1 MTEHAHTSVP
11 LRSLL
16 FHLSNIELIARPV
29 GWTGDIH
36 TENNHSLLIFT
47 SGSGSLAVD
56 GRPFHFGADKC
67 YLLAPGNSARIS
79 NGYDNAVRFYRLAF
93 AAIRAGLSRH
103 TDYTGSLMPERYEL
117 AAYPFSRLIR
127 IVDELYAGRLHRS
140 DLESFRRQLRF
151 QELLRFLFEQNFR
164 SEHAPNPA
172 QSVENTIGYL
182 QSNYG
187 EPITV
192 RQLAE
197 MARLP
202 QWQYTA
208 LFQELTGKKPLDYVT
223 ELRINSSKQL
233 LIASQDPL
241 REIARQVGFSD
252 EYYFNRRFRQ
262 TTGVTPRQ
270 YARSMRSRTRVTD
283 RTGHEVEIPARPERI
298 FYYGETLGD
307 LLALGVDAIGGH
319 NRLSNHFLFQDR
331 FISVADVG
339 HPINPDKVMGL
350 NPDLIIFANADE
362 RQYSRISRI
371 APTVTFNSF
380 APLEHRLHT
389 LGSWLG
395 KKREADEWLRVYHA
409 RAAAAWQ
416 RLSPLLTP
424 GETASVF
431 IYEHGRRL
439 FVMGMAGFSSPCT
452 ILPAYVR
459 RSPFSE
465 CSIWAQASRRSR
477 AGSARLRG
485 RPDIH
490 AHFGEFRV
498 QGRDGAH
505 DAEPALAQSA
515 CRAKRPRPSGRR
527 RQMERPVAAVSRGG
541 VRSEADRD
549 RGGGSALPLA
559 GRRKTRPA
567 RNGSEA
573 SALHTAIP

>member
-1 MTEHAHTSVP
+1 MTEDARASAP

-16 FHLSNIELIARPV
+16 FHLSNIELIARLV

-36 TENNHSLLIFT
+36 TENQHSLLIFT

-67 YLLAPGNSARIS
+67 YLLAPGNAARIS

-93 AAIRAGLSRH
+93 AAIRVGLYRH
-103 TDYTGSLMPERYEL
+103 TNYTGSLMPERYAL

-151 QELLRFLFEQNFR
+151 QELLRFLFEQNCR

-172 QSVENTIGYL
+172 QSVGDTIGYL

-187 EPITV
+187 ELIKV

-208 LFQELTGKKPLDYVT
+208 LFQELTGKKPLYYVT

-270 YARSMRSRTRVTD
+270 YARSMRSRTRVRD
-283 RTGHEVEIPARPERI
+283 WTGHEVEIPAQPERI

-319 NRLSNHFLFQDR
+319 NRFSNHSLFQDR

-339 HPINPDKVMGL
+339 HPINPDKLMGL

-362 RQYSRISRI
+362 RQYSRISKI

-395 KKREADEWLRVYHA
+395 KQREADEWLRVYHA

-416 RLSPLLTP
+416 RLGPLLAP

-439 FVMGMAGFSSPCT
+439 FVMGMAGFSSALYHPSGFRPAEPIQRMLDAGT
-452 ILPAYVR
+452 GFEEIAEPDLPAYAGDR
-459 RSPFSE
+459 IFMLIPENPESKAAMDRMMRSPLWHS
-465 CSIWAQASRRSR
+465 
-477 AGSARLRG
+477 L
-485 RPDIH
+485 
-490 AHFGEFRV
+490 
-498 QGRDGAH
+498 
-505 DAEPALAQSA
+505 PAV
-515 CRAKRPRPSGRR
+515 RSGR
-527 RQMERPVAAVSRGG
+527 VHLVDAVTWNY
-541 VRSEADRD
+541 ADALTRELLLD
-549 RGGGSALPLA
+549 ALPLLM
-559 GRRKTRPA
+559 GKS
-567 RNGSEA
+567 G
-573 SALHTAIP
+573 

>member
-1 MTEHAHTSVP
+1 M
-11 LRSLL
+11 
-16 FHLSNIELIARPV
+16 
-29 GWTGDIH
+29 
-36 TENNHSLLIFT
+36 
-47 SGSGSLAVD
+47 
-56 GRPFHFGADKC
+56 
-67 YLLAPGNSARIS
+67 
-79 NGYDNAVRFYRLAF
+79 
-93 AAIRAGLSRH
+93 
-103 TDYTGSLMPERYEL
+103 
-117 AAYPFSRLIR
+117 
-127 IVDELYAGRLHRS
+127 
-140 DLESFRRQLRF
+140 
-151 QELLRFLFEQNFR
+151 
-164 SEHAPNPA
+164 
-172 QSVENTIGYL
+172 

-223 ELRINSSKQL
+223 DMRINSSKQL

-270 YARSMRSRTRVTD
+270 YARSMRSRTRVRD
-283 RTGHEVEIPARPERI
+283 WTGHEVEIPAQPERI

-319 NRLSNHFLFQDR
+319 NRFNNYSLFQDR

-339 HPINPDKVMGL
+339 HPINPDKLMGL

-362 RQYSRISRI
+362 RQYSRISKI

-395 KKREADEWLRVYHA
+395 KQREADEWLRIYHA

-416 RLSPLLTP
+416 RLGPLLAP

-439 FVMGMAGFSSPCT
+439 FVMAMAGFSSALYHPSGFRPAEPIQRMLDAGT
-452 ILPAYVR
+452 GFEEIAEPDLPAY
-459 RSPFSE
+459 
-465 CSIWAQASRRSR
+465 
-477 AGSARLRG
+477 AG
-485 RPDIH
+485 
-490 AHFGEFRV
+490 
-498 QGRDGAH
+498 
-505 DAEPALAQSA
+505 
-515 CRAKRPRPSGRR
+515 
-527 RQMERPVAAVSRGG
+527 
-541 VRSEADRD
+541 DRIFM
-549 RGGGSALPLA
+549 L
-559 GRRKTRPA
+559 
-567 RNGSEA
+567 
-573 SALHTAIP
+573 IP

>member
-1 MTEHAHTSVP
+1 MTEDAHASAP

-16 FHLSNIELIARPV
+16 FHLSNIELIVRPV
-29 GWTGDIH
+29 GWTGGIH
-36 TENNHSLLIFT
+36 TENNHSLIIFT

-56 GRPFHFGADKC
+56 ERPFHFSADKC
-67 YLLAPGNSARIS
+67 YLLAPGSTARIS

-103 TDYTGSLMPERYEL
+103 TDYTGFLVPDRYAL

-127 IVDELYAGRLHRS
+127 TVDELYAGRLHRS

-151 QELLRFLFEQNFR
+151 QELLHFLFEQNCR

-182 QSNYG
+182 QSNYE

-197 MARLP
+197 MAGLP

-270 YARSMRSRTRVTD
+270 YARSMRSRKRVRD
-283 RTGHEVEIPARPERI
+283 WTGHEVEIPARPERI

-307 LLALGVDAIGGH
+307 LLALGVDAIGAH
-319 NRLSNHFLFQDR
+319 NRFNNHSLFQDR
-331 FISVADVG
+331 LISVADVG

-362 RQYSRISRI
+362 RQYGRISKI

-395 KKREADEWLRVYHA
+395 KQSEADEWLRVYHA
-409 RAAAAWQ
+409 RAAASWQ
-416 RLSPLLTP
+416 RLGPLLTP

-439 FVMGMAGFSSPCT
+439 FVMGMAGFSSALYHPSGFRPAKPIQQMLDGGT
-452 ILPAYVR
+452 GFEEIAEPDLPAYAGDR
-459 RSPFSE
+459 IFMLIPENPESKAAMERMMRSPLWHSLP
-465 CSIWAQASRRSR
+465 A
-477 AGSARLRG
+477 AR
-485 RPDIH
+485 
-490 AHFGEFRV
+490 
-498 QGRDGAH
+498 
-505 DAEPALAQSA
+505 
-515 CRAKRPRPSGRR
+515 SGR
-527 RQMERPVAAVSRGG
+527 VHLVDAVKWNY
-541 VRSEADRD
+541 ADALTRELLLD
-549 RGGGSALPLA
+549 ALPRLM
-559 GRRKTRPA
+559 GKI
-567 RNGSEA
+567 G
-573 SALHTAIP
+573 